1 MKSKSLL
8 LVSLLTI
15 GMLSCQK
22 DSNINSL
29 DQRLQNRLEA
39 LSSEGLDYFVLPSST
54 DFNKIPQDPNN
65 PITQEKV
72 DLGKLLYHETGLA
85 VDPMHPEA
93 EGTFSCATCHF
104 AAA

>member
-8 LVSLLTI
+8 LVSILTI

-65 PITQEKV
+65 PITQAKV
-72 DLGKLLYHETGLA
+72 ELGRFLFHETELA
-85 VDPMHPEA
+85 KNPNMDIGMKMY
-93 EGTFSCATCHF
+93 SCAR
-104 AAA
+104 